1 MNFENLEEIL
11 KISEKDFEKE
21 IEKTQIIDLNARIEK
36 FQGILKKPDLN
47 MPSLI
52 GSEITPRR
60 QKLSSFVAILTKV
73 RDAKE
78 KERYE
83 LGKKEREKWRDDFL
97 RDNLRDFRFITGSQA
112 EHIMHGDYPVNTVPW
127 TTPQSTE
134 YEIIGTSGNKIKI
147 NLKRIIAPTTLQILI
162 DHPLVP
168 VFLAVEPTGMYQHN
182 KRLGIWQSG
191 EWEQTRGMELRLGT
205 MLALMKV

>member
-21 IEKTQIIDLNARIEK
+21 IEKNQIIDLNARIEK

-60 QKLSSFVAILTKV
+60 KKLSAFVAILTKV

-83 LGKKEREKWRDDFL
+83 LGKKEREKWKDEYL
-97 RDNLRDFRFITGSQA
+97 RDNLRDLRFITGFDA
-112 EHIMHGDYPVNTVPW
+112 EHVMRGEFTVNTVSW

-134 YEIIGTSGNKIKI
+134 FEIMAVSEHKIKI
-147 NLKRIIAPTTLQILI
+147 DLKRIIAPTTLQMLI

-168 VFLAVEPTGMYQHN
+168 VFLVVEPTGMYQNN
-182 KRLGIWQSG
+182 KKLGIWQAG
-191 EWEQTRGMELRLGT
+191 TWEETRGIELKLGT

>member
-11 KISEKDFEKE
+11 KISEKEFEKE
-21 IEKTQIIDLNARIEK
+21 VEKNQIIDLNARIEK
-36 FQGILKKPDLN
+36 FQSILKKPDLN

-60 QKLSSFVAILTKV
+60 KKLSAFVAILTKV
-73 RDAKE
+73 RDTKE

-83 LGKKEREKWRDDFL
+83 LGKKEKEKWKDEYL
-97 RDNLRDFRFITGSQA
+97 RDNLRDLRFITGFEA
-112 EHIMHGDYPVNTVPW
+112 EHVMRGEFTVNTVSW

-134 YEIIGTSGNKIKI
+134 FEIIGVSEHKIKI
-147 NLKRIIAPTTLQILI
+147 DLKKIIAPTTLQMLI

-168 VFLAVEPTGMYQHN
+168 VFLVVEPTGMYQHN
-182 KRLGIWQSG
+182 KKLGIWQAG
-191 EWEQTRGMELRLGT
+191 TWEETRGIELKLGT
-205 MLALMKV
+205 MFALMKV